1 MLTPISCMQVASFPH
16 GATPGAGL
24 VAPSPIMPG
33 LDGSMLPP
41 TGFGV
46 TVSDP
51 SLWLVSGDCANGQPP
66 GDFDPF
72 LDVFDWEDLTG
83 IVLRD

>member
-1 MLTPISCMQVASFPH
+1 
-16 GATPGAGL
+16 
-24 VAPSPIMPG
+24 
-33 LDGSMLPP
+33 MLPP